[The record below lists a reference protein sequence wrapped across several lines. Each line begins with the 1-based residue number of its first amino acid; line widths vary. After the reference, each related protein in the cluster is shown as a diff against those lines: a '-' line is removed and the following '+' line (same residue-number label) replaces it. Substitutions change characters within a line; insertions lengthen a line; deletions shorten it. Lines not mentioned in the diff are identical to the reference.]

1 MTAGPTA
8 TDKKASRPG
17 DRNDP
22 AYEWEQR
29 GRQRVLVLR
38 SFGLAHT
45 FLKIPSGT
53 EQAGFGS
60 DFSPKTR
67 WMNAPT
73 LFSEGP
79 GHREQR
85 RAAARFFTP
94 KAVAQTHEPLMVAL
108 ADALV
113 GAMEREGGGDVA
125 VLSFRMAMAVVAEIV
140 GLTASDPRGL
150 EARLE
155 GFFETAPSVDASLA
169 TTVRETT
176 KAQGRTLRFYARDGR
191 PAIRARREAPADDV
205 ISHML
210 AKGMRT
216 QDILI
221 EALTYAA
228 AGMVTTRQF
237 IPMAMWH
244 LVDRPELLERYL
256 TSEADERRRM
266 LAEIIRLDTV
276 AGNLLR
282 RVTEPTRLEHDGV
295 VVHLP
300 VGTLVDVAVRSTNTD
315 ESAVGECPFAVDP
328 DRELAPKVP
337 ASGLAFGAGHHSCP
351 GEYLA
356 LHETDIVLMRL
367 FRNTVTI
374 ERAPDI
380 TWNDLVMAYDLADFR
395 IRLTPKH

>member
-1 MTAGPTA
+1 
-8 TDKKASRPG
+8 
-17 DRNDP
+17 
-22 AYEWEQR
+22 
-29 GRQRVLVLR
+29 
-38 SFGLAHT
+38 
-45 FLKIPSGT
+45 
-53 EQAGFGS
+53 
-60 DFSPKTR
+60 
-67 WMNAPT
+67 
-73 LFSEGP
+73 
-79 GHREQR
+79 
-85 RAAARFFTP
+85 
-94 KAVAQTHEPLMVAL
+94 
-108 ADALV
+108 
-113 GAMEREGGGDVA
+113 
-125 VLSFRMAMAVVAEIV
+125 MAMAVVAEIV

-150 EARLE
+150 EARPE

-221 EALTYAA
+221 EALTSAA

-374 ERAPDI
+374 EREPDI